1 MSAKTS
7 DPTSRTIRRIL
18 QALHLVVAVGFCV
31 LLAVGA
37 WRGVGEVRPTRP
49 VTPKA
54 VDTCVEMAGNLRQE
68 LLERLATF
76 PHAVSVAEE
85 GRAFEKWSVA
95 FRGRLV
101 DASASCNP
109 PEAAT
114 PEQKKLVREA
124 FISVTRSLDLSAITA
139 THWARHLGPSLD
151 DSAEAIR
158 EAGESARSP

>member
-31 LLAVGA
+31 LLALGA
-37 WRGVGEVRPTRP
+37 WRGVDQVRPSRP
-49 VTPKA
+49 LQPMD
-54 VDTCVEMAGNLRQE
+54 VDGCVKMAGELRQE

-76 PHAVSVAEE
+76 PHAQSAAEE
-85 GRAFEKWSVA
+85 GRAFENWSVQ

-101 DASASCNP
+101 DASAACKNP
-109 PEAAT
+109 VGATAEQQRLIKEAYT
-114 PEQKKLVREA
+114 
-124 FISVTRSLDLSAITA
+124 SVTRSLDLSAITA

-151 DSAEAIR
+151 DSAEAI
-158 EAGESARSP
+158 EAASAAAGR